1 MYMRLFQVR
10 VKPDFLPVIRKIY
23 DDEVIPQ
30 LQKMQGCLFACLIR
44 SEKQLDEAISLTLW
58 DSEEHAETYVK
69 SGIFKMLVNKVQP
82 YFSDSSE
89 WKVQLSKDLKLEYQP
104 IPDEPVVKS
113 YATLAQSEEK
123 LPEDMM
129 YLRIL
134 SLKIQPGKMDEF
146 KKIYTEDS
154 IPTLKSVKG
163 CRYAYLTT
171 GVEDKEEAISITI
184 WNNKHDADA
193 YEKGGVFNSLLQK
206 AKHTLSDLYQWKMAL
221 ERDKSHRMVTS
232 KDLSVKYYSVLSVKG
247 FR

>member
-10 VKPDFLPVIRKIY
+10 VRMNFIPVIRKIY
-23 DDEVIPQ
+23 DDEIIPQ

-44 SEKQLDEAISLTLW
+44 SEKQPDEGISLTLW
-58 DSEEHAETYVK
+58 DSEEHAESYVK
-69 SGIFKMLVNKVQP
+69 SGMFQMLVSKLQP

-113 YATLAQSEEK
+113 YASLAQSEEK

-134 SLKIQPGKMDEF
+134 SLKIQPGKMGDF
-146 KKIYTEDS
+146 KKIYLEEI
-154 IPTLKSVKG
+154 IPALKAVKG

-184 WNNKHDADA
+184 WNSKQDADA
-193 YEKGGVFNSLLQK
+193 YEKDGLFNSLLQRV
-206 AKHTLSDLYQWKMAL
+206 KHTLSDLYQWKMAL
-221 ERDKSHRMVTS
+221 EKDKNRRMVTS
-232 KDLSVKYYSVLSVKG
+232 KDLSVKYYNILSVKG
-247 FR
+247 FQ